1 MVDLEALADRTEENI
16 SGYLNSIIASEL
28 SAHSQ
33 EEARS
38 LSETTKDLEEMSDV
52 FYAVGKIMER
62 KFQEKIWFNP
72 DQRNKVR
79 EMIAMLKE
87 ALTIMHNNIQLGY
100 GKGEIKTATQIED
113 RINTF
118 RDELRVDIIEQQ
130 KEKEYNQ
137 RSSAIFSDL
146 INSHEKAADL
156 MFSIS
161 RRTAK
166 S

>member
-1 MVDLEALADRTEENI
+1 
-16 SGYLNSIIASEL
+16 
-28 SAHSQ
+28 
-33 EEARS
+33 
-38 LSETTKDLEEMSDV
+38 
-52 FYAVGKIMER
+52 MER

-118 RDELRVDIIEQQ
+118 RDQLRVDIIEQQ